1 MNPYSNAQNADES
14 ICMSRQQT
22 KPTKFAPGDL
32 AIYAKHCEE
41 EKRYA
46 MQNIQI

>member
-1 MNPYSNAQNADES
+1 MNHIPMPRTPMNQY
-14 ICMSRQQT
+14 IQT
-22 KPTKFAPGDL
+22 TNKANKFAPGDL
-32 AIYAKHCEE
+32 AIYAKHREE

>member
-1 MNPYSNAQNADES
+1 MYV
-14 ICMSRQQT
+14 QT
-22 KPTKFAPGDL
+22 TNKANKFAPGDL

-46 MQNIQI
+46 TQNIQI

>member
-1 MNPYSNAQNADES
+1 MNHIPTPRTPINQS
-14 ICMSRQQT
+14 IYFQT
-22 KPTKFAPGDL
+22 INKTNKFAPGDL
-32 AIYAKHCEE
+32 AIYAKHREE